1 MPARAYRFGAFRLDI
16 DKRELWRADACVSLQ
31 PKVFDTLAYLLEH
44 RDAAVSRD
52 ELIGAVW
59 GRADV
64 TDNVLGQ
71 IIARARHAVDDT
83 GEDQRAIRT
92 VVRFGYRWVAAVE
105 PIAEPAA
112 APAPV
117 PAPAFPVW
125 SALSSAAA
133 AAPDALPLRRHLGQ
147 RCSRRSCARP
157 AAIVVRPRTRRHLP
171 DPPRMS
177 VEEVWLRDWK
187 SSSAARPRDIP
198 SVTSCARVCG
208 RAAWR

>member
-105 PIAEPAA
+105 PIAEPAEV
-112 APAPV
+112 PAPV
-117 PAPAFPVW
+117 AASASPPAVVDA
-125 SALSSAAA
+125 AASAAVA
-133 AAPDALPLRRHLGQ
+133 GPAGPDARLAETRRAPWASG
-147 RCSRRSCARP
+147 RP
-157 AAIVVRPRTRRHLP
+157 AAIPGASTGSPPSSPGRSPRAG
-171 DPPRMS
+171 
-177 VEEVWLRDWK
+177 
-187 SSSAARPRDIP
+187 SSRCAP
-198 SVTSCARVCG
+198 SSCATAGACRCVRG
-208 RAAWR
+208 TGPR